1 MATWSFLD
9 RGKQMDFDGETAWV
23 TGVSSGIGE
32 ALARGLAQRGAA
44 VILSGRR
51 LYALEAVAAGLDT
64 PTLVLPFEA
73 TDLDALP
80 AIAERAIAWR
90 GGVDLLINNAGVTQ
104 RSLALDTDFS
114 VYRRIMEVDYF
125 GPVRLTQLV
134 LPHMVARRSGRLAVV
149 SSVAGKVGVPLRTG
163 YCSAKHALVGYFD
176 SLRAEIEQAYGVGVS
191 VITPG
196 SVATQ
201 VALNAF
207 SGDGS
212 QHRQADPNIDNG
224 MPASQAARII
234 LDGIAAGQREIPV
247 AQGGELAMLNLR
259 ASDPERAFAATA
271 AWGASLA
278 AARDHA

>member
-1 MATWSFLD
+1 
-9 RGKQMDFDGETAWV
+9 MDFDGETAWV
-23 TGVSSGIGE
+23 TGASSGIGE
-32 ALARGLAQRGAA
+32 ALARGLARRGAA

-51 LYALEAVAAGLDT
+51 LDALEAIAADLET
-64 PTLVLPFEA
+64 PALVLPFEA

-90 GGVDLLINNAGVTQ
+90 SGVDLLINNAGVTQ

-114 VYRRIMEVDYF
+114 VYRRIMEIDYF

-163 YCSAKHALVGYFD
+163 YCSAKHAVVGYFD

-247 AQGGELAMLNLR
+247 AQGGELAILNLR

-271 AWGASLA
+271 ALGASLA
-278 AARDHA
+278 AARDGA